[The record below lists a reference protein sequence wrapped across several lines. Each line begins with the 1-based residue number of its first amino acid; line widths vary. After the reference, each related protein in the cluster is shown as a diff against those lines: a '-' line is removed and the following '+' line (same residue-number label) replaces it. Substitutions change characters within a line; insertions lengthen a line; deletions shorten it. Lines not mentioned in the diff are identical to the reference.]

1 MFVDI
6 FAIRV
11 LAVVLFDEYS
21 GERIKVIKRYIC
33 SSIRNKLLMI
43 TGFGTSLVLAAT
55 IYGIYNGWMVKQE
68 MSESIHHALK
78 VEEEIM
84 AISIDFRS
92 QVQDWKNVLLRGHDE
107 GQRQKYWNR
116 FLEKQNKVQHG
127 IDQLLGDAH
136 DAEVEKQLHEV
147 KVEHAKLVGLY
158 KKGLDAFVSS
168 GFDHKSGDEAVKGID
183 RKPTLMLE
191 NITKSLATSVG
202 KIVAT
207 SEKHALE
214 GVKVTVILLAVSLVV
229 GYLIFL
235 IMVKKIIVI
244 PAQALANDLS
254 LMAEGDFSKEI
265 TVVSADELGQVADSA
280 SILRDD
286 IGNIVNQINQS
297 VFKLSTSAEEMA
309 HITEQSNQSMT
320 QQRLETDQVATAM
333 NEMTATVHEVA
344 QNAQLAA
351 DSANQA
357 NSEVNTGQSVVN
369 ESISAISKLV
379 QQVES
384 AADVI
389 HELENDSVEIGSVLD
404 VIRGIAEQTNLLA
417 LNAAIEAARAGEQGR
432 GFAVVA
438 DEVRVLAQRT
448 QTSTQEIQSMIEKL
462 QSGAQQAVESM
473 NQSRSQADVTRDT
486 AARAGQVLTSITS
499 SVTNINDMNTLI
511 ASSAEEQNSVAEEIN
526 RSVVSISQGAEVA
539 SEGAAHTAQTSEDLR
554 NVAEELK
561 HVISRLKV

>member
-1 MFVDI
+1 
-6 FAIRV
+6 
-11 LAVVLFDEYS
+11 
-21 GERIKVIKRYIC
+21 
-33 SSIRNKLLMI
+33 MI
-43 TGFGTSLVLAAT
+43 TGFGTSFVVAT
-55 IYGIYNGWMVKQE
+55 TVYGVYSGWQVKQE
-68 MSESIHHALK
+68 MSEAIHHSLV
-78 VEEEIM
+78 VEAEFAEITL
-84 AISIDFRS
+84 SFRN
-92 QVQDWKNVLLRGHDE
+92 QVQDWKNVLIRGHNE
-107 GQRQKYWNR
+107 EQRKKYWAN
-116 FLEKQNKVQHG
+116 LLKKHEYVQQEV
-127 IDQLLGDAH
+127 QLLIKDVH
-136 DAEVEKQLHEV
+136 DAQIEQQLHV
-147 KVEHAKLVGLY
+147 FKSEHGALLPLY
-158 KKGLDAFVSS
+158 EKALNTFVNT
-168 GFDHKSGDEAVKGID
+168 GFDHVAGDQQVKGID
-183 RKPTLMLE
+183 KKPSQTLVVISKNLS
-191 NITKSLATSVG
+191 KSIAN
-202 KIVAT
+202 IVAT
-207 SEKHALE
+207 SEKHAADS
-214 GVKVTVILLAVSLVV
+214 VKVTVISLVISLALAF
-229 GYLIFL
+229 LIFL
-235 IMVKKIIVI
+235 IMVKKIIVT
-244 PAQALANDLS
+244 PAQSVARDIS
-254 LMAEGDFSKEI
+254 LMASGDFSHEI
-265 TVVSADELGQVADSA
+265 IAYSADELGQVADSA
-280 SILRDD
+280 SVLRED

-357 NSEVNTGQSVVN
+357 NGEVNTGQGVVN

-379 QQVES
+379 QQVEK

-389 HELENDSVEIGSVLD
+389 HALENDSVEIGSVLD

-448 QTSTQEIQSMIEKL
+448 QTSTQEIQNMIEKL
-462 QSGAQQAVESM
+462 QSGAQQAVEAM

-486 AARAGQVLTSITS
+486 AARAGQVLTSITN

-511 ASSAEEQNSVAEEIN
+511 ASSAVEQNSVAEEIN
-526 RSVVSISQGAEVA
+526 RSIVSISQGAEVA

>member
-1 MFVDI
+1 M
-6 FAIRV
+6 
-11 LAVVLFDEYS
+11 
-21 GERIKVIKRYIC
+21 IKRYIC

-43 TGFGTSLVLAAT
+43 TGFGTSLVVAAAV
-55 IYGIYNGWMVKQE
+55 YGIYSGWQVKQE
-68 MSESIHHALK
+68 MSEGIHHSLTVQA
-78 VEEEIM
+78 EFSD
-84 AISIDFRS
+84 ISSKFRA
-92 QVQDWKNVLLRGHDE
+92 QIQNWKNVLIRGHDDE
-107 GQRQKYWNR
+107 QRKQYWNK
-116 FLEKQNKVQHG
+116 FVKQHESVQQAV
-127 IDQLLGDAH
+127 DLLVSDVH
-136 DAEVEKQLHEV
+136 DAQVEQQLHAF
-147 KVEHAKLVGLY
+147 KSEHAALFALY
-158 KKGLDAFVSS
+158 EKALETFVNT
-168 GFDHKSGDEAVKGID
+168 GFDHIAGDREVKGIEI
-183 RKPTLMLE
+183 KSGQMLDAITSSLTE
-191 NITKSLATSVG
+191 SITNIISIG
-202 KIVAT
+202 
-207 SEKHALE
+207 EKHAAD
-214 GVKVTVILLAVSLVV
+214 GIKITVLSLAVSLVL
-229 GYLIFL
+229 GFFMFL
-235 IMVKKIIVI
+235 IMVKKIIVT
-244 PAQALANDLS
+244 PAQNVARDIS
-254 LMAEGDFSKEI
+254 LMASGDFSNEI
-265 TVVSADELGQVADSA
+265 IAYSADELGQVADSA
-280 SILRDD
+280 SVLRDD

-297 VFKLSTSAEEMA
+297 VYKLSTSAEEMA

-357 NSEVNTGQSVVN
+357 NSEVNTGQGVVN

-379 QQVES
+379 QQVEK

-389 HELENDSVEIGSVLD
+389 QALENDSVEIGSVLD

-448 QTSTQEIQSMIEKL
+448 QTSTEEIQKMIEKL
-462 QSGAQQAVESM
+462 QSGAQQAVDAM

-486 AARAGQVLTSITS
+486 AARAGQVLTSITN
-499 SVTNINDMNTLI
+499 SVTNINEMNTII

-526 RSVVSISQGAEVA
+526 RSIVSISQGAEVA